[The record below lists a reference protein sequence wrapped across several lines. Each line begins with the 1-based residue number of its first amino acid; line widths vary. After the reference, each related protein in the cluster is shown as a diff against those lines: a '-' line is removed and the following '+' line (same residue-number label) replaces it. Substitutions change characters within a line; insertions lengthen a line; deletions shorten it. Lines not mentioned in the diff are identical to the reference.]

1 MRRSGCSNSGA
12 ALLVASG
19 GVRPTEDVL
28 EIARGRG
35 AAVIVSP
42 LDTYVSGRMI
52 TLAAPCRGL
61 MERDPLTAAPDDLVS
76 EVSEQIKESHYGAA
90 IVVDSLQHPV
100 GLLTRSDIVAPAR
113 RRVILVDHAEQAQ
126 SVAGVEQ
133 AEIMEILDHHHVGS
147 IETRVPVLATF
158 DPVGSTSTLVVERFR
173 QNGMEPSRTTALAM
187 LAAVLS
193 DTVMLNS
200 PTTTERDRAVV
211 EYLERVLAVDAIAY
225 GKEMFEATSDVSGVS
240 AERARRPRREELLSR
255 AAGSRS
261 ASRRWR
267 SSATRCWSA
276 SQELLEAM
284 TRRTDEPQPP
294 ALRPDGHRRARE
306 GDQAARR
313 RRCRDGRAS
322 LRRRSERRHDRA
334 SRRDEPQEAGCAEA
348 PAVGVARLS
357 SGGGTSLTALR

>member
-1 MRRSGCSNSGA
+1 
-12 ALLVASG
+12 
-19 GVRPTEDVL
+19 
-28 EIARGRG
+28 
-35 AAVIVSP
+35 
-42 LDTYVSGRMI
+42 MI

-76 EVSEQIKESHYGAA
+76 EVSEQIKESHYGAV
-90 IVVDSLQHPV
+90 IVVDSLQRPL
-100 GLLTRSDIVAPAR
+100 GLLTRSDIVAPPR

-211 EYLERVLAVDAIAY
+211 EYLERVLAVNAIAY

-240 AERARRPRREELLSR
+240 ARELVARDAKSYSS
-255 AAGSRS
+255 GSG
-261 ASRRWR
+261 
-267 SSATRCWSA
+267 
-276 SQELLEAM
+276 
-284 TRRTDEPQPP
+284 QPICIAQVEVVGD
-294 ALRPDGHRRARE
+294 ALME
-306 GDQAARR
+306 
-313 RRCRDGRAS
+313 
-322 LRRRSERRHDRA
+322 
-334 SRRDEPQEAGCAEA
+334 RRDELLKAMTDERTNRSLQLYALMVTDVLEKGTKLLVAGDVAT
-348 PAVGVARLS
+348 VARAFGVDPRDGMIELPGVMS
-357 SGGGTSLTALR
+357 RKKQVAPKLLQSV